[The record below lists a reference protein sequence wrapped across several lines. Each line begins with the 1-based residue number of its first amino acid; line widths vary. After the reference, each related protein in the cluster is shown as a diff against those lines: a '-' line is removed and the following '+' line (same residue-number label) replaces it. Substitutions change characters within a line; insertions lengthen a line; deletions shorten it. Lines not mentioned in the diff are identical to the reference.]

1 MSEGVKYIAPWTEG
15 CVLPCGRRISDE
27 SDVATSTASQP
38 DNGLMSPDSDNS
50 LELGAT
56 ATASSL
62 VHMAEMS

>member
-38 DNGLMSPDSDNS
+38 DNGLKVSPDSDNS

-56 ATASSL
+56 ASSL